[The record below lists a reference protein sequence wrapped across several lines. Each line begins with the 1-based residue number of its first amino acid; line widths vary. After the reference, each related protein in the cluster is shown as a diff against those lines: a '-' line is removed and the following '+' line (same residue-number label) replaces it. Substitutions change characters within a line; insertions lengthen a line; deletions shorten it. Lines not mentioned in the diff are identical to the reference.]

1 MLRPRYTLHDDRHDD
16 PSQGAHDASQ
26 DALATGRPNARRPP
40 RHPSQGTH
48 DASQDAHALATG
60 RPPHPG
66 NAHTARVRS
75 VGSGAGPEE
84 VKRRGGR
91 GLPRV
96 RSVGSTAETAEN
108 TRKARSRH
116 MGMDRGLGR
125 VSDRGSE
132 RRGGPCRETW
142 MDLRSERASSAGGA
156 RVTSRARGHAAV
168 ATGLPMKR
176 GEVRS
181 EDRS

>member
-1 MLRPRYTLHDDRHDD
+1 MLRPRYTLHDDPR
-16 PSQGAHDASQ
+16 GAPV
-26 DALATGRPNARRPP
+26 LRRPRRVTRRPCHRTAQRKTPAEAPIPRYARRVTRRPRP
-40 RHPSQGTH
+40 RHRT
-48 DASQDAHALATG
+48 
-60 RPPHPG
+60 PPHPG
-66 NAHTARVRS
+66 NAHAARVRS